1 MDDKIRSRILGG
13 VIVLVIAVIVF
24 LQLLRNIPP
33 HSYRDIEVPPGFV
46 ELELK
51 PPPPVSDSLEIK
63 EKLSEIKEN
72 VQTQAKNSGKD
83 AKKTV
88 KPKAGEAGLDAFSF
102 DDNGIPVRW
111 VVQVASLKSKESAQ
125 KLKQELADK
134 GFISFTHSHKQSE
147 NDIIY
152 AVYVGPTLQ
161 KDKAL
166 HNKGE
171 VDRLFQMDSIIR
183 KWN

>member
-13 VIVLVIAVIVF
+13 IIVLVIAAIVF
-24 LQLLRNIPP
+24 LQLVHNIPS
-33 HSYRDIEVPPGFV
+33 HSYRGVEVPQGFV

-51 PPPPVSDSLEIK
+51 PPPVSGSLDIK

-72 VQTQAKNSGKD
+72 AQTQARDSGKD
-83 AKKTV
+83 VKKTA

-102 DDNGIPVRW
+102 DDKGIPVRW
-111 VVQVASLKSKESAQ
+111 VVQVASLKSKEAAQ

-134 GFISFTHSHKQSE
+134 GFISFTHIHKQPE

-171 VDRLFQMDSIIR
+171 VDRIFRIDSLVR